1 MTPSTA
7 QDPVS
12 RHLQQAPL
20 PERLVTVQ
28 RLLPELD
35 SDLALKAVRDLVDP
49 LRRAGRTA
57 ELEGLLDQLAAEC
70 PEAYREHLAP
80 LLVLRVENALL
91 LQPRGPLPALRPLAR
106 CAEQDLPGLLS
117 LLDRLR
123 FHDRLADVAI
133 ALRAAWPA
141 LRRSAHILPAH
152 GDDSLDDLR
161 QVALFAI
168 LDCQLATP
176 GTPATVG
183 SLSNAMAPF
192 LDEDRDADRD
202 DNAGADADA
211 DREGIQPLPAL
222 IEALLGDHYP
232 RGERPFTA
240 ADFHPAAAAPR
251 RALRRLSGEFAAAL
265 YGRFAWSRSRADLA
279 RDELLRYFA
288 FRQRPDAGPGQCID
302 ARHLPPVP
310 ALLPETQSLE
320 DYLGMKLM
328 SPHPHPHRL
337 AALVAA
343 LPLWVRTLAER
354 RLCDPRQAAALVRP
368 LREVAQ
374 LLAAELDLLTFDPAL
389 LAHLAAAQAEPDRDR
404 GCGDPAMATRK
415 P

>member
-1 MTPSTA
+1 MTPSTPQA
-7 QDPVS
+7 PIAPVS
-12 RHLQQAPL
+12 SVSL
-20 PERLVTVQ
+20 PERLALVQ
-28 RLLPELD
+28 RTLPELD
-35 SDLALKAVRDLVDP
+35 SDLALQAVRDLVDP

-106 CAEQDLPGLLS
+106 CAEQDLPGFLA

-123 FHDRLADVAI
+123 FHDRLADVAV
-133 ALRAAWPA
+133 ALREAWPA
-141 LRRSAHILPAH
+141 LRRSAALLPAH
-152 GDDSLDDLR
+152 GDDTLDDLR

-192 LDEDRDADRD
+192 LDEDGDPDLDLEADEDPDRD
-202 DNAGADADA
+202 R
-211 DREGIQPLPAL
+211 DRDGIQPLPAL
-222 IEALLGDHYP
+222 IEALLDDHYP

-288 FRQRPDAGPGQCID
+288 FRQRPDEGRTPK
-302 ARHLPPVP
+302 RRPPQVP
-310 ALLPETQSLE
+310 ALLPEIQSVE

-343 LPLWVRTLAER
+343 LPFWVRTLAER
-354 RLCDPRQAAALVRP
+354 RLCELREASALARP

-374 LLAAELDLLTFDPAL
+374 LLTAELDLVTFDPAL
-389 LAHLAAAQAEPDRDR
+389 LAQLAQATRTEIEAAAIR
-404 GCGDPAMATRK
+404 
-415 P
+415 